1 MANAKIDE
9 NYEDQWQD
17 QKCDWA
23 WYFRNDKEEAAPVV
37 KIDARE
43 PHKVHGFYLDD
54 IWLDASSLIKP

>member
-23 WYFRNDKEEAAPVV
+23 WYFRNDKEEAAPVA

-54 IWLDASSLIKP
+54 I